1 MAIFNATKELE
12 TLQAKA
18 AKGKEICDADTFVV
32 RAALKEKG
40 WHNLVCEEA
49 ISRGYKELRGE
60 ELGLPSWFIEETKKA
75 IDKARE
81 TSDDSMSEAPEVQ
94 GDQTPE
100 EEQQEPRRVFNL
112 LGDLGGEEPEQQEE
126 VPVESPEEYNQR
138 MFEETFGP
146 IKKEEAMEQEQQV
159 EERMAQGCLFHGGCM
174 CPQCKIDGR
183 KRVVVGEVE
192 SWLCEQCNRVWS
204 LELESCTI
212 CGKTQDQGLVGDDKP
227 TMSLDTLRE
236 HMAKALDIKK
246 SDKELAIEA
255 MHSALGLAKLDDGGV
270 IEIPEGAV
278 ACDICQFADY
288 LECDCCLEC
297 ETEECVCCD
306 GCNRHPCQCDKEE
319 CPICHADIMI
329 GMACPH
335 GCDSD
340 IRELEQLYADVKNST
355 DLNFDEKVKF
365 MVMLKEKMGF
375 AADDEDPN
383 DPVATEEEE
392 G

>member
-1 MAIFNATKELE
+1 MAIFNATQELE

-49 ISRGYKELRGE
+49 ISRGYKEFRGE
-60 ELGLPSWFIEETKKA
+60 EDKSLPSWWSEEA
-75 IDKARE
+75 IDRLESRE
-81 TSDDSMSEAPEVQ
+81 TSDDSVSEAPEVS

-112 LGDLGGEEPEQQEE
+112 LGDLGGEESEQQEE
-126 VPVESPEEYNQR
+126 VSVEDYDTM
-138 MFEETFGP
+138 MFENIFGP
-146 IKKEEAMEQEQQV
+146 IKKEEAMEQVGQEKV

-212 CGKTQDQGLVGDDKP
+212 CGKTQDQGLVADLKP

-236 HMAKALDIKK
+236 HMAKALKIKK
-246 SDKELAIEA
+246 SDKDLAIEA
-255 MHSALGLAKLDDGGV
+255 MHKALGMAKLEDGLV

-278 ACDICQFADY
+278 QCETCQFADY

-297 ETEECVCCD
+297 ETEECICCD
-306 GCNRHPCQCDKEE
+306 ECNRHPCHCDKEE
-319 CPICHADIMI
+319 CPICHADIAI

-340 IRELEQLYADVKNST
+340 IRELQQLYDDVKNST
-355 DLNFDEKVKF
+355 DLDFQEKVKF
-365 MVMLKEKMGF
+365 MSLLKEKMGF

-383 DPVATEEEE
+383 DPVTTEEEE